1 MLPHG
6 WTLPHSSQSTRL
18 SVFQPLPGCTEGT
31 EGERGSFLSHTQGMI
46 PALGVSGNH
55 TAGSRKT
62 SKLCVLVQQPLLTAG
77 GEQLRTDTDRRTA
90 LHHTGAVSAALC
102 PTQKELPQGTM
113 RFPFRFSFH
122 LQNASPPQADSREEE
137 ALHRCLT
144 LSPAPST
151 VSPLSAGR
159 SRAPRH
165 SPAAPE
171 RCTRAQPLLP
181 ANQVLGCCAANS
193 QGPRRVLGMS
203 QLPSTSAA
211 VQRSAKL

>member
-1 MLPHG
+1 
-6 WTLPHSSQSTRL
+6 
-18 SVFQPLPGCTEGT
+18 
-31 EGERGSFLSHTQGMI
+31 MI
-46 PALGVSGNH
+46 LALGVSGNH

-62 SKLCVLVQQPLLTAG
+62 SELCVLIQQPLLTAG

-137 ALHRCLT
+137 ASHRCLT

-165 SPAAPE
+165 SPTALHTSTAPAPCKPGLGVLCSQQPGSPARFGDVTAALDLCGCAAVSQAQTQQRAAPSPHSE
-171 RCTRAQPLLP
+171 RGIGCLTSLEQQICRGRCHSSNQRYHTLP
-181 ANQVLGCCAANS
+181 
-193 QGPRRVLGMS
+193 
-203 QLPSTSAA
+203 
-211 VQRSAKL
+211 RS